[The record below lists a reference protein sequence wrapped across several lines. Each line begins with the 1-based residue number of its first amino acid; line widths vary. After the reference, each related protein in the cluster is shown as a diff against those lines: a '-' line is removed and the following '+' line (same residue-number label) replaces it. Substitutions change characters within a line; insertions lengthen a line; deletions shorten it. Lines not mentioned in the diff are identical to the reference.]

1 MITIKASL
9 QHHFVLGMLRTLIDL
24 TTLLSLLHAKPLTN
38 HTQLATKGWE
48 FQGQLYSVGERFN
61 EGTDGQGCCH
71 GLYCS
76 HNDDVVPWDNINC
89 GTTSS
94 PTTTQLTKPKSTT
107 PGTNSPSPTSP
118 KSTTPVTNTPS
129 STLPKSTTPG
139 TNTPPPTFSPLTI
152 TARPFGCKVDGSFYN
167 PGEVIEKWFDAEL
180 KWCYGANCTDDGVI
194 VFWDNFDCTPTTTEQ
209 PTTFQ
214 STTTPNN
221 DIPDTTKH
229 PRISPIPTHT
239 GNFSTLEARSCSRIY
254 HGDNGLIITS
264 DSTPPNSSNKNPET
278 MAPVYYLLLSTIFS
292 RVLVMTRAN

>member
-1 MITIKASL
+1 
-9 QHHFVLGMLRTLIDL
+9 MLRTLIHL
-24 TTLLSLLHAKPLTN
+24 TTLLSSLHAKPLTN
-38 HTQLATKGWE
+38 HTQLATKGCE
-48 FQGQLYSVGERFN
+48 FQGQFYSVGERFN
-61 EGTDGQGCCH
+61 EGTDGQGCCY

-76 HNDDVVPWDNINC
+76 HNGDVVPWDNINC
-89 GTTSS
+89 STTSS

-107 PGTNSPSPTSP
+107 PETNTPPPTSP

-129 STLPKSTTPG
+129 STLLKSTTSG
-139 TNTPPPTFSPLTI
+139 TNSPSPTFSPLTT

-167 PGEVIEKWFDAEL
+167 PGEVIEKGFDADL

-194 VFWDNFDCTPTTTEQ
+194 VFWDNFNCTPTTTEQ

-214 STTTPNN
+214 STTTPNH

-229 PRISPIPTHT
+229 PRISPIPPHT

-264 DSTPPNSSNKNPET
+264 DSTPANSSNKNPET